1 MKIIN
6 NILLNNTIKF
16 SFFLFPFFLVSGP
29 FLADLFVSFFIVFFF
44 ILKKDINYKKI
55 LSHFF
60 LFFLIFFYF
69 YININSLFSD
79 FITASFKSSFPYFR
93 FIIFSLMLCFFLN
106 FIEGLKKI
114 IIYSFVIIYLILV
127 IDSSF
132 QIIFGFNTIG
142 LPLSEADRVSS
153 FFGTKLVMG
162 SFVARTFPII
172 IALTYLENISYKKI
186 IQISII
192 VISGYLIFISAER
205 VAFVFYIIITGFY
218 LLLNFKKKYFVPLIL
233 IFSMFIFLLI
243 LLKPV
248 AYKRLILST
257 ITQSKQ
263 ASSIFFHSYR
273 HELHYL
279 TAYNIFKDRLFFG
292 HGIKSFRYLCSQSK
306 YAPLEKIELDNKVFA
321 SHSGQLIFYTSAEGF
336 KFFKIIKD
344 SNDNDDQIL
353 STKRIMGPNLV
364 YYKKNLDTVKK
375 DEAIL
380 SDYEFNDGCNT
391 HPHNLHLQFLSELG
405 LLGYSFLLF
414 FSFFILINI
423 IKIILKYFR
432 LSNLQN
438 KDLCLFFLLLNVLN
452 SINPLLPS
460 GNFFNNWLSIIFYFN
475 IGILIFAFKVK
486 LFK

>member
-1 MKIIN
+1 MIIIKNKSFN
-6 NILLNNTIKF
+6 NIIKF

-29 FLADLFVSFFIVFFF
+29 FLADLFVSIFIVFFF
-44 ILKKDINYKKI
+44 ILKKNINYKKI

-172 IALTYLENISYKKI
+172 IALTYLENILYKKI

-205 VAFVFYIIITGFY
+205 VAFVFYIIITSFY

-243 LLKPV
+243 SLKPV

-257 ITQSKQ
+257 IAQSKQ

-353 STKRIMGPNLV
+353 LTKRIMGPNLV

-475 IGILIFAFKVK
+475 IGILIFAFNIK
-486 LFK
+486 LLK